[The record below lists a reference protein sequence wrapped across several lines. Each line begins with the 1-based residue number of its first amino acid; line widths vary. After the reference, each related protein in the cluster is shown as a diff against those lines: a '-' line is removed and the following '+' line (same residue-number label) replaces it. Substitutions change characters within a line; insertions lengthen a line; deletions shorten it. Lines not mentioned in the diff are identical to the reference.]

1 MKIDNQDGAGARDY
15 SQFVAREPAPRI
27 HRRLNQP
34 SELEATLIASTAAF
48 LVPVDGARVMVERGD
63 TGSKLFTGYLTEAP
77 QFEYAGWGEGG
88 PVYRYHLHAV
98 SDEYALDRK
107 VLPGRTAMAGRSA
120 GEALKQITE
129 DLQAGRFDLSGVE
142 DLDVIAS
149 YAVKP
154 QKSWSEHAAEIAL
167 QARASYRAHD
177 GAIVLRSL
185 GANQYV
191 LSEDSS
197 NWQPREL
204 KMTQAGAR
212 ANDVLVMGQAEPQ
225 AHVKAYFVG
234 NGVSLSFDLPEPP
247 FMSYSQTLL
256 DEEYE
261 GTTLRS
267 TRWSKL
273 DPVSAVVVSGGKLQV
288 NGGSGADGQTQVR
301 FAEKIELGGA
311 VALQHGE
318 VSFSAESQGV
328 LGGLY
333 AGAVTAGG
341 CLAGFQISKAG
352 GQSAIRALVNGGA
365 TGATITTQAGH
376 RYALTTRVYAS
387 EVYRVR
393 QRFHSSQGGAG
404 GETVTADAR
413 VVLEVHDIDP
423 GNPATLAAAAT
434 VLYDGVLSGA
444 PAYCTY
450 ALINGGELHCALAFT
465 RIVRSIA
472 AQVRSALPGQN
483 YRTRLAGSLS
493 EGAECRVTGT
503 GLYFFPQY
511 APAADEK
518 IVVSYRSSGRAL
530 ARVLDTGSMA
540 AEQRPGDDGARGMV
554 KQVTLPA
561 ARTSVDCENAAL
573 MLLEDGVEPRVSG
586 EWQAWSD
593 GLPGGAQDCFPG
605 DGVELQLASRGVALS
620 TTVRE
625 VGIELLDPGQER
637 SRYTIRVA
645 NDGKEPGG
653 FSLESVRT
661 QFTAEIKGQAKE
673 QVGSNCIGDV
683 AGAEV
688 TDVSSTLITVDMGC
702 AAPAGGGFEARRSD
716 GGSGAEND
724 RNLAGRFSSR
734 VFTLPRLSRAQAYYV
749 RQYDGS
755 SPRRYSRYSTLLRV
769 DYPL

>member
-1 MKIDNQDGAGARDY
+1 MKLKIDNQDGAGARDY
-15 SQFVAREPAPRI
+15 SQFVTGAPGPRI

-34 SELEATLIASTAAF
+34 SELEATLMASTAAF
-48 LVPVDGARVMVERGD
+48 VVPVDGARVVVERVD

-77 QFEYAGWGEGG
+77 QFEYAGWGESG

-98 SDEYALDRK
+98 SDEYVLDRK
-107 VLPGRTAMAGRSA
+107 VLPARTAMAGRSA

-129 DLQAGRFDLSGVE
+129 DLQAGRFDLSGVD

-167 QARASYRAHD
+167 LARGSYRAHD

-191 LSEDSS
+191 LSEEGG

-234 NGVSLSFDLPEPP
+234 DGMSLSFDLPEPP
-247 FMSYSQTLL
+247 FISYSQTLL

-261 GTTLRS
+261 GSTLRS

-311 VALQHGE
+311 VALQHGD

-352 GQSAIRALVNGGA
+352 GQSGIRALVNGGA

-376 RYALTTRVYAS
+376 RYALTTRLFAS
-387 EVYRVR
+387 EIYRLR

-404 GETVTADAR
+404 GETVAADAR

-450 ALINGGELHCALAFT
+450 ALINGGELHCAIAFT

-472 AQVRSALPGQN
+472 AEVRSALPGQN

-493 EGAECRVTGT
+493 EGAE
-503 GLYFFPQY
+503 
-511 APAADEK
+511 
-518 IVVSYRSSGRAL
+518 
-530 ARVLDTGSMA
+530 
-540 AEQRPGDDGARGMV
+540 
-554 KQVTLPA
+554 
-561 ARTSVDCENAAL
+561 
-573 MLLEDGVEPRVSG
+573 
-586 EWQAWSD
+586 
-593 GLPGGAQDCFPG
+593 
-605 DGVELQLASRGVALS
+605 
-620 TTVRE
+620 
-625 VGIELLDPGQER
+625 
-637 SRYTIRVA
+637 
-645 NDGKEPGG
+645 
-653 FSLESVRT
+653 
-661 QFTAEIKGQAKE
+661 
-673 QVGSNCIGDV
+673 
-683 AGAEV
+683 
-688 TDVSSTLITVDMGC
+688 
-702 AAPAGGGFEARRSD
+702 
-716 GGSGAEND
+716 
-724 RNLAGRFSSR
+724 
-734 VFTLPRLSRAQAYYV
+734 
-749 RQYDGS
+749 
-755 SPRRYSRYSTLLRV
+755 
-769 DYPL
+769 